1 MPKSDYLAERG
12 LVNTGLVELTS
23 LLIER
28 YNKALASMGIEPTKC
43 RTIFI
48 DGAGWSPQVAEE
60 KGNLWYLC
68 DGFTNPTAIIISPD
82 QFKKPVYMP
91 AYSWM
96 RSVLRVIF
104 ETYHRE
110 IIDITSTD
118 VVTLDFELGI
128 TKLESPIDFLLLS
141 EILIKPY
148 SGGLLAWAREQQKLI
163 NDFMEGLNC
172 LEAEFREPLIAHR
185 KKYGD
190 LCKRRFFMD
199 EIHSPLARDYWTV
212 ALGGAA
218 VIRNVDGQDLLILE
232 EKDIYET
239 ALRSA
244 APKNAQ
250 VLYIYDQHS
259 SVFDIL
265 AKAEMLVLP
274 IKAFQ
279 EDPRI
284 LQEKKE
290 TLLALAIGACEPE
303 FDWNA
308 AGSVKQNA
316 VVQRHEDK
324 IPAIFHELERFAARL
339 RAGEIVSK
347 VSPELWFYLAAPSE
361 SLPPGTKEVLWILL
375 TRKEPR
381 NILESYT
388 RDKNRFIVWYASLSD
403 MAQKWV
409 ADYLARRYE
418 PHVNRK

>member
-1 MPKSDYLAERG
+1 MPKSDYLIERG
-12 LVNTGLVELTS
+12 LANAGLVELTP

-28 YNKALASMGIEPTKC
+28 YNKALVSMGIEPTKC
-43 RTIFI
+43 RTVFI
-48 DGAGWSPQVAEE
+48 DGAGWSPQVAAE
-60 KGNLWYLC
+60 KGNPWYLC

-82 QFKKPVYMP
+82 QFKRPVYMP
-91 AYSWM
+91 AFSWI
-96 RSVLRVIF
+96 RSVLRVVF

-128 TKLESPIDFLLLS
+128 TKLESPVDFLLLS
-141 EILIKPY
+141 EILVKPY
-148 SGGLLAWAREQQKLI
+148 SGDLLLRAREQQKLI
-163 NDFMEGLNC
+163 DEFLENLNC
-172 LEAEFREPLIAHR
+172 LEAEYREPLIQHR
-185 KKYGD
+185 TRYGD

-199 EIHSPLARDYWTV
+199 EIHSPLARDFWTM
-212 ALGGAA
+212 AQGGAA

-239 ALRSA
+239 ALQSP

-250 VLYIYDQHS
+250 VLYIYDQRS
-259 SVFDIL
+259 KPFDML
-265 AKAEMLVLP
+265 SKAGMLVLP
-274 IKAFQ
+274 IESFKS
-279 EDPRI
+279 DPNI

-290 TLLALAIGACEPE
+290 ILLALTIGECEPE
-303 FDWNA
+303 FDWSA
-308 AGSVKQNA
+308 ASSVKQNA
-316 VVQRHEDK
+316 VVQRNEDK

-339 RAGEIVSK
+339 RAGESVPS
-347 VSPELWFYLAAPSE
+347 VSPDLWFYLASPAE
-361 SLPPGTKEVLWILL
+361 HLPPGTREVLWILL

-388 RDKNRFIVWYASLSD
+388 RDKNRFLVWYASLSD

-409 ADYLARRYE
+409 AQYLEKRYV

>member
-218 VIRNVDGQDLLILE
+218 VIRN
-232 EKDIYET
+232 
-239 ALRSA
+239 
-244 APKNAQ
+244 
-250 VLYIYDQHS
+250 
-259 SVFDIL
+259 
-265 AKAEMLVLP
+265 
-274 IKAFQ
+274 
-279 EDPRI
+279 
-284 LQEKKE
+284 
-290 TLLALAIGACEPE
+290 
-303 FDWNA
+303 
-308 AGSVKQNA
+308 
-316 VVQRHEDK
+316 
-324 IPAIFHELERFAARL
+324 
-339 RAGEIVSK
+339 
-347 VSPELWFYLAAPSE
+347 
-361 SLPPGTKEVLWILL
+361 
-375 TRKEPR
+375 
-381 NILESYT
+381 
-388 RDKNRFIVWYASLSD
+388 
-403 MAQKWV
+403 
-409 ADYLARRYE
+409 
-418 PHVNRK
+418 